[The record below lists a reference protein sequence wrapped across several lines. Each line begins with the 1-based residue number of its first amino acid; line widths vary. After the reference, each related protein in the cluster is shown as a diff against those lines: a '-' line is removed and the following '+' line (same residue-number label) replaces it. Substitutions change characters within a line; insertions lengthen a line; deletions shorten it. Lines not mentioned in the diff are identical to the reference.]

1 VTPSDSSRKSSLI
14 ALGTTAV
21 IAVYAAGFVKTKAAA
36 AHFADQDTER
46 RRPAPTVH
54 PEIPVAA
61 TTTASEPRAE
71 QPAASPPKQPVTP
84 QAPTPNS
91 QKSTSQPVA
100 AAKPIIDSTPVAPA
114 PAATTQVATTP
125 PPDTTPA
132 PAPPKPVAV
141 APAPVAAPPAKIDSA
156 KTDSSSVKAAWKD
169 GLYFGW
175 GRSRH
180 GDIQAGVEIKAGRIA
195 SAFISEC
202 LTQYSCSWISQL
214 PPQVVA
220 RQSADVDYVS
230 GATQSA
236 NAFYYAVMD
245 ALKKAK

>member
-21 IAVYAAGFVKTKAAA
+21 IAVYAAGFVKTTAAA

-54 PEIPVAA
+54 PEIPVA
-61 TTTASEPRAE
+61 TTTTPAAPRPE
-71 QPAASPPKQPVTP
+71 QPAAKPQQAATA
-84 QAPTPNS
+84 QAPKPEAKKPETP
-91 QKSTSQPVA
+91 TVA
-100 AAKPIIDSTPVAPA
+100 AAKPAVDTPVAPL
-114 PAATTQVATTP
+114 PAATTQVTTTPPRDTTP
-125 PPDTTPA
+125 PPT
-132 PAPPKPVAV
+132 PPKPVAT
-141 APAPVAAPPAKIDSA
+141 APAAPTPTPA
-156 KTDSSSVKAAWKD
+156 KTDSAKADSAAKDVWKD